1 MKLSSIVTRRGRNR
15 IAMRQSVSPKLLHVS
30 KSTSP
35 TRTWLKAAEITVGRS
50 AGVRASYFFIVKI
63 RGIGKGASY
72 LSGWRCKRAKGQR
85 RDRDLLFASTTM
97 GVTRCRKEVG
107 GEVTNYSSLSAALF
121 LRGNIPPTES
131 RGAGTE
137 FLSSIHHKA
146 AATMLTTSF
155 RHRGRCRHRRRHR
168 RLSSG
173 DRFVL
178 PALKFTTRER
188 SLLSRTRR
196 RSLPAE
202 KQPADSAP
210 LLSLVE
216 D

>member
-1 MKLSSIVTRRGRNR
+1 MRHIYPAGGVRERRG
-15 IAMRQSVSPKLLHVS
+15 
-30 KSTSP
+30 
-35 TRTWLKAAEITVGRS
+35 
-50 AGVRASYFFIVKI
+50 
-63 RGIGKGASY
+63 
-72 LSGWRCKRAKGQR
+72 R

-121 LRGNIPPTES
+121 LRGSIPPTES

-155 RHRGRCRHRRRHR
+155 RHRGRCRRRR
-168 RLSSG
+168 
-173 DRFVL
+173 RFVL
-178 PALKFTTRER
+178 PAQKFTTRER

-196 RSLPAE
+196 RSLPVE
-202 KQPADSAP
+202 KQPTDCPLARGRLNSRVIVEIYNARRVSCPVEENRLRQRQEERERERAEGRDKWKAISSISSATGSFSD
-210 LLSLVE
+210 LRLHHTTHTRGTKRV
-216 D
+216 

>member
-1 MKLSSIVTRRGRNR
+1 
-15 IAMRQSVSPKLLHVS
+15 MRHIYP
-30 KSTSP
+30 
-35 TRTWLKAAEITVGRS
+35 AG
-50 AGVRASYFFIVKI
+50 GVRE
-63 RGIGKGASY
+63 R
-72 LSGWRCKRAKGQR
+72 RRDR

-121 LRGNIPPTES
+121 LRGSIPPTES

-155 RHRGRCRHRRRHR
+155 RHRGRCRPCR
-168 RLSSG
+168 RLSPG

-178 PALKFTTRER
+178 PDRKFTTREQ
-188 SLLSRTRR
+188 SLLSGTRR
-196 RSLPAE
+196 RSLPAQ
-202 KQPADSAP
+202 KQPADCRPSAP
-210 LLSLVE
+210 LLSSRSWKIKFESNRGDL
-216 D
+216 